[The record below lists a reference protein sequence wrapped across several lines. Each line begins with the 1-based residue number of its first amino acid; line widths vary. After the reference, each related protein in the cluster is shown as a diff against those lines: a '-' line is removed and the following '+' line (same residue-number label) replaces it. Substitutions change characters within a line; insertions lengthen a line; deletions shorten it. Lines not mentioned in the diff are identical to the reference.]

1 MPSIFVCTAAWNE
14 PDLLMTIESCFKNA
28 DNPEDVY
35 MGISLQYDE
44 VDLPNL
50 KNYKNIRYVHLEK
63 EISFGTSSS
72 RSVAASLRQEE
83 DYYLSIDSH
92 TIFKPGWDTTLIS
105 KYLLIKQLHDKPII
119 TTYGPYWYKN
129 GKGEFLNQEGEPNLE
144 NKYHIQVFK
153 FDQSKIGRT
162 DQEITPHP
170 KPFKTVSGPY
180 EEHYIFSANFAF
192 TSLSFLEEV
201 PFDTLL
207 TYQEEHTTAVR
218 AWTRG
223 YRMFAISEDVLWS
236 RDLSKS
242 NPEEGA
248 WWVMRST
255 KDHSG
260 YTFTNAVTRGSLRVK
275 RILTGEIL
283 GTFGALNL
291 ESLSRYEEK
300 AEVDYKH
307 YYGSLYSQRA
317 LRMPGQTEIKDLYS
331 LEYKLKKE
339 GK

>member
-14 PDLLMTIESCFKNA
+14 PDLLMTIESCFNNA
-28 DNPEDVY
+28 DNPEEIY
-35 MGISLQYDE
+35 IGISLQYDDIE
-44 VDLPNL
+44 PPYL
-50 KNYKNIRYVHLEK
+50 KDYKNVRFVYLEK

-72 RSVAASLRQEE
+72 RSIAASLRRSE

-105 KYLLIKQLHDKPII
+105 KYLLIKQSYDKPII
-119 TTYGPYWYKN
+119 TTYGPFWYKN
-129 GKGEFLNQEGEPNLE
+129 KKGEILNQDGEANLDV
-144 NKYHIQVFK
+144 NYPIQTFK
-153 FDQSKIGRT
+153 FDQSKVGRT

-170 KPFKTVSGPY
+170 RPFKAVSDPY
-180 EEHYIFSANFAF
+180 EEHYMFSANFAF

-207 TYQEEHTTAVR
+207 TYHEEHTTAVR

-242 NPEEGA
+242 EPEIGA
-248 WWVMRST
+248 WRYKRTT

-260 YTFTNAVTRGSLRVK
+260 YTFLNAVTRSSLRVK
-275 RILTGEIL
+275 MILTGEIT
-283 GTFGALNL
+283 GVFGALNL
-291 ESLSRYEEK
+291 EALSLYEEK

-317 LRMPGQTEIKDLYS
+317 LRTPGQTEIKDLYS
-331 LEYKLKKE
+331 LEHRLRNQ